1 MVNALIYGAGAIG
14 STIGYLLSGQ
24 DGDDGKAVKDVA
36 LLGRIGHIQKIK
48 EAGLKVDLPD
58 GGART
63 VRFANCFS
71 SLEELCSSSFTPDI
85 VIICVKAYSLPE
97 VRGEIMAS
105 GALEGCLKGSEFILL
120 MNGMGNS
127 EVLDL
132 PAKRVYEGTTS
143 MGAKFFEDGQVEI
156 KGRAKTVIGDRISPE
171 AKKFLKDRFEEKG
184 FELDFVQDIKNQQW
198 NKLIVNAVANPIS
211 ALIRRRNDGVLVQGL
226 EATVEDVVVECI
238 KVARLEGLELNKDS
252 TLKFARSIIFKN
264 SANVNS
270 MLQDVLK
277 GKRTEIDSINGYVVH
292 LARKHG
298 IRVPVNEVLYGLVKA
313 LEEGDPDK

>member
-14 STIGYLLSGQ
+14 SSIGYLLSGQ
-24 DGDDGKAVKDVA
+24 EGNEGKAVEDVA
-36 LLGRIGHIQKIK
+36 LLGRKGHIQKIR
-48 EAGLKVDLPD
+48 EAGLNVSLPD
-58 GGART
+58 GGSRT
-63 VRFANCFS
+63 VRFAHCFS
-71 SLEELCSSSFTPDI
+71 SPKELCSSKFVPDI
-85 VIICVKAYSLPE
+85 VIVCVKAYSLPE
-97 VRGEIMAS
+97 VRAEILDS
-105 GALEGCLKGSEFILL
+105 RALEGCLKGAEFVLL

-143 MGAKFFEDGQVEI
+143 MGAKFFEDGKVEI
-156 KGRAKTVIGDRISPE
+156 KGRAKTIIDDQISPG
-171 AKKFLKDRFEEKG
+171 AKEFLKHRFQENG
-184 FELDFVQDIKNQQW
+184 FEVDFVQDIKSQQW

-226 EATVEDVVVECI
+226 EATVEDVVEECV
-238 KVARLEGLELNKDS
+238 KVASLEGLMLDKLE
-252 TLKFARSIIFKN
+252 TLKFVRSIIFKN

-277 GKRTEIDSINGYVVH
+277 GKRTEVDSINGYVVR

-298 IRVPVNEVLYGLVKA
+298 IRVPVNEALYALVKA
-313 LEEGDPDK
+313 LEEGDQDK

>member
-1 MVNALIYGAGAIG
+1 MTTMKRLMVAGTAAALLFGSDKGWAQTGRWTLTTLTNAPSARLYHAAVWSG
-14 STIGYLLSGQ
+14 SRMIVWGGYNGSHLLS
-24 DGDDGKAVKDVA
+24 
-36 LLGRIGHIQKIK
+36 
-48 EAGLKVDLPD
+48 
-58 GGART
+58 T
-63 VRFANCFS
+63 
-71 SLEELCSSSFTPDI
+71 
-85 VIICVKAYSLPE
+85 
-97 VRGEIMAS
+97 
-105 GALEGCLKGSEFILL
+105 GSRYDPLTD
-120 MNGMGNS
+120 S
-127 EVLDL
+127 WT
-132 PAKRVYEGTTS
+132 TTS

-184 FELDFVQDIKNQQW
+184 FELDFVQDIKDQQW

-277 GKRTEIDSINGYVVH
+277 GKRTEIDSINGYVVR